1 MAETDAILVSAS
13 VASVGKGIRYEGSH
27 AFAYSGALQ
36 AAASDQT
43 LFEFSTGS
51 GLFVGTITCAGAI
64 ENNGG
69 GVAAGT
75 YSAFTL
81 TFNGLDVAR
90 FKTSTSGTSPDHQA
104 HQTYPI
110 IIPPLTQVKL
120 VVFSGGTDGLT
131 TAIIT
136 GRVYG
141 AA

>member
-1 MAETDAILVSAS
+1 MTEADVIQPSAS
-13 VASVGKGIRYEGSH
+13 IASTGKGIRYEGSH

-51 GLFVGTITCAGAI
+51 GLFVGTITCVGAI
-64 ENNGG
+64 ANNGT
-69 GVAAGT
+69 GVASGT

-81 TFNGLDVAR
+81 TLNGLDVAR
-90 FKTSTSGTSPDHQA
+90 FKTSTSGTSPDNEA

-110 IIPPLTQVKL
+110 VIPPLTQVKL
-120 VVFSGGTDGLT
+120 VVLSAGTDGKT
-131 TAIIT
+131 TAIIV

>member
-1 MAETDAILVSAS
+1 MDPVQPEAS
-13 VASVGKGIRYEGSH
+13 VVQTGLGIRYVGEHGY
-27 AFAYSGALQ
+27 AFSGALQ
-36 AAASDQT
+36 ASGSDQT
-43 LFEFSTGS
+43 LFEFSTGT
-51 GLFVGTITCAGAI
+51 GVFVGSITCVGAVA
-64 ENNGG
+64 NNGTG
-69 GVAAGT
+69 IASGA

-90 FKTSTSGTSPDHQA
+90 FKTSTAGTSPDNEA

-120 VVFSGGTDGLT
+120 IVFSSGTDGKT

-141 AA
+141 TE